1 MHGNPPQDVSEIA
14 CHNIISRFWSD
25 CSRSTAFW
33 VAFGAQSEI
42 RLILWIRRVAFF
54 GLALLFAVFT
64 VTSVR
69 LDDHKSVITDI
80 AASRE
85 SICHLM
91 SMRANSRARKQFSP
105 SPRRRLLLLL
115 ILHPISKEVPMRV
128 SKILTLSAIDRLAP
142 FALGRWPPS
151 LFPLVSPDGPSH
163 MNLSCTPPQSPSP
176 KDVPLAQSLS
186 RHSETPTF
194 T

>member
-115 ILHPISKEVPMRV
+115 FLHPISKEVPMRV

-142 FALGRWPPS
+142 FALGRWPSS
-151 LFPLVSPDGPSH
+151 LFPLVNPDGSSH
-163 MNLSCTPPQSPSP
+163 MDLSCTPAKCACG
-176 KDVPLAQSLS
+176 KDVAVAKWVS
-186 RHSETPTF
+186 R
-194 T
+194 